1 MRAGAVVV
9 AAGAGRRMQCAENKV
24 FLRIGGT
31 PVLLHS
37 LRVFAAHPAV
47 AHIVVVARAGEEER
61 VRTLAQDLLPAKPL
75 AVVTGGAERQDS
87 VYAGLRALE
96 GCDVVLVHDAA
107 RPFVRPQHVDRLL
120 AAVEETGAACL
131 GVPVKD
137 TVKRVDADGTIAATP
152 PRSSLW
158 LAQTPQAF
166 WRTLLL
172 EAHEAARA
180 DGVAATDDAALVER
194 LGHPVRMVMGD
205 YDNLKIT
212 TPEDVVVAE
221 ALLRWREGDDENR
234 TRF

>member
-9 AAGAGRRMQCAENKV
+9 AAGAGRRMQRAENKV

-47 AHIVVVARAGEEER
+47 ARIVVVARAGEEER
-61 VRTLAQDLLPAKPL
+61 VRTLAQDLPPAKPVQ
-75 AVVTGGAERQDS
+75 VVTGGAERQDS

-166 WRTLLL
+166 WRALLL

-180 DGVAATDDAALVER
+180 DGVAATDDAALVEW

-234 TRF
+234 TRL

>member
-37 LRVFAAHPAV
+37 LRVFVAHPAV

-152 PRSSLW
+152 PRLSLW